1 MLKIKNVTIGEGR
14 PAICVPLVSS
24 DLESLEKECEALKDS
39 PLDMVEWRVDYL
51 MNKENFNAT
60 RDLDAAWRIIR
71 KYFPGKPVLTT
82 VRTKSQGGVHKT
94 PGGEYISLLSLIIAS
109 HWADILDV
117 EYGHEMMDTK
127 VLISQAKRQG
137 LPVLMSYH
145 KFKRALSEMEILD
158 VLENMRF
165 FRPDIEKIAVMPE
178 KPSHVSAL
186 MSAAARFG
194 EKYPDIPVVTIAMGP
209 LGVITRIAGNNLG
222 GALTFAAGREASA
235 PGQLTVEEVRKI
247 QGILEK

>member
-1 MLKIKNVTIGEGR
+1 
-14 PAICVPLVSS
+14 
-24 DLESLEKECEALKDS
+24 
-39 PLDMVEWRVDYL
+39 
-51 MNKENFNAT
+51 
-60 RDLDAAWRIIR
+60 
-71 KYFPGKPVLTT
+71 
-82 VRTKSQGGVHKT
+82 
-94 PGGEYISLLSLIIAS
+94 
-109 HWADILDV
+109 
-117 EYGHEMMDTK
+117 
-127 VLISQAKRQG
+127 
-137 LPVLMSYH
+137 MSYH

-178 KPSHVSAL
+178 KPSDVSAL